1 MTVTTK
7 SPTASAGTG
16 GDLFNAYA
24 DGGGVAYTD
33 KDAEYAEYYTYA
45 FGLASDQ
52 SITRVRVRLDCYQG
66 AGGNDKWSVVVSN
79 DNGGN
84 WGAAHDIIPNPGA
97 ETTQWLDVTSDFSW
111 DYTGVNAIRVKI
123 THVKITGPD
132 DLFLDWIP
140 IEVTHEAGVVTGW
153 LQIQYTE
160 TVTPGAFNKVAYV
173 GEPPTPGAWN
183 KIKQT
188 GD

>member
-16 GDLFNAYA
+16 SDLTNAYA
-24 DGGGVAYTD
+24 DGGGFAYTD
-33 KDAEYAEYYTYA
+33 KKDEYAEYYTYA

-52 SITRVRVRLDCYQG
+52 SITQVRVRLDCYQV
-66 AGGNDKWSVVVSN
+66 AYGNDKWSVEVSN
-79 DNGGN
+79 DDGAN
-84 WGAAHDIIPNPGA
+84 WGTPHEILPNPDG
-97 ETTQWLDVTSDFSW
+97 ETTQWLDVTSDFTW
-111 DYTGVNAIRVKI
+111 DYNGVNAIRAKV
-123 THVKITGPD
+123 THVAVARAEA
-132 DLFLDWIP
+132 LSLDWIP
-140 IEVTHEAGVVTGW
+140 IEVTHETITAGW
-153 LQIQYTE
+153 KQIQYAAGVE
-160 TVTPGAFNKVAYV
+160 AGAFNKVAYV